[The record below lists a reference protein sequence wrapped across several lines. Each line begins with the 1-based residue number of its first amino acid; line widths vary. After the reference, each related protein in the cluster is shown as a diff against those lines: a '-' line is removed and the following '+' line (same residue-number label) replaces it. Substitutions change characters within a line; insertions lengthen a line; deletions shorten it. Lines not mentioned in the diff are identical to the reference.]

1 MESRSH
7 SVADFIVGL
16 ALALALGG
24 CGVAYQASTE
34 VRASRMQRD
43 LKVGESA
50 VDVHQKWGEPDLRS
64 DADQD
69 TEILE
74 LRQALQHQ

>member
-1 MESRSH
+1 MEPRPYF
-7 SVADFIVGL
+7 VAAL

-43 LKVGESA
+43 LKVGEST
-50 VDVHQKWGEPDLRS
+50 VDVHQQWGEPDLRS

-69 TEILE
+69 TRDLE